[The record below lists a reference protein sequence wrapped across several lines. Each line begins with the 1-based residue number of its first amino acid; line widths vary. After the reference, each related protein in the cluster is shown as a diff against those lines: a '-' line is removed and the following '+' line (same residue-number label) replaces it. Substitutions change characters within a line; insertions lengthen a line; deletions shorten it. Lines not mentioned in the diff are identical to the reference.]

1 MNDTDAHLPGIVSG
15 DAQAFARWMSVA
27 EPEVRGSLRRFAAA
41 VDAEAVV
48 QETLLRV
55 WQVAPR
61 FRADGR
67 PNGLLRLAVRIAH
80 NLAVSE
86 TRKRRDLAVG
96 ADGLEACLDR
106 LAGGQTVTPGDP
118 HLRRA
123 IHDCRE
129 KLPAQPAKALT
140 ARLTGEGAQPDVD
153 LAEAVGMK
161 LNTFLQNFSRARK
174 LLAECL
180 RKAGV
185 DIEAELA

>member
-1 MNDTDAHLPGIVSG
+1 MIDTDAHLPGIVSG
-15 DAQAFARWMSVA
+15 DPEAFARWMSAA
-27 EPEVRGSLRRFAAA
+27 EPEVRVSLRRFAAA

-86 TRKRRDLAVG
+86 TRKRRDLALG
-96 ADGLEACLDR
+96 DDGLEACLDR
-106 LAGGQTVTPGDP
+106 LASGHTVTPGDP

-123 IHDCRE
+123 INDCKE
-129 KLPAQPAKALT
+129 KLPTQPGKALN
-140 ARLTGEGAQPDVD
+140 ARLSSEGALPDAE
-153 LAEAVGMK
+153 LAQALGMK

>member
-1 MNDTDAHLPGIVSG
+1 MSG
-15 DAQAFARWMSVA
+15 DAQAFARWMRVA
-27 EPEVRGSLRRFAAA
+27 EPEVRVSLRRFAAS

-48 QETLLRV
+48 QEALLRV

-61 FRADGR
+61 FQADGR
-67 PNGLLRLAVRIAH
+67 PNGLLRLSVRIAH

-86 TRKRRDLAVG
+86 TRKRRDVALG
-96 ADGLEACLDR
+96 EDGLEAR
-106 LAGGQTVTPGDP
+106 LNQLASAEGVHHGDP

-123 IHDCRE
+123 IHGCKE
-129 KLPAQPAKALT
+129 KLPAQPAKALN
-140 ARLTGEGAQPDVD
+140 ARLSSEGGLADAD
-153 LAEAVGMK
+153 LAEGVGMK

>member
-1 MNDTDAHLPGIVSG
+1 MTDTDVHLPGIMSG

-27 EPEVRGSLRRFAAA
+27 EPEVRSSLRRFAAS

-67 PNGLLRLAVRIAH
+67 PNGLLRLSVRIAH
-80 NLAVSE
+80 NLALSE
-86 TRKRRDLAVG
+86 TRKRRDLAMG
-96 ADGLEACLDR
+96 TEGLEANLNR
-106 LAGGQTVTPGDP
+106 LATGETRSPGDP

-123 IHDCRE
+123 IHGCRD
-129 KLPAQPAKALT
+129 KLPAQPAKALD
-140 ARLTGEGAQPDVD
+140 ARLASEGGMADAD
-153 LAEAVGMK
+153 LAQSVGMK

>member
-1 MNDTDAHLPGIVSG
+1 MTDTDVHLPGIMSG

-27 EPEVRGSLRRFAAA
+27 EPEVRSSLRRFAAS

-67 PNGLLRLAVRIAH
+67 PNGLLRLSVRIAH
-80 NLAVSE
+80 NLALSE
-86 TRKRRDLAVG
+86 TRKRRDLAMG
-96 ADGLEACLDR
+96 TEGLEANLNR
-106 LAGGQTVTPGDP
+106 LATGETRSPGDP

-123 IHDCRE
+123 IHGCRD
-129 KLPAQPAKALT
+129 KLPAQPAKALD
-140 ARLTGEGAQPDVD
+140 ARLASEGGMADAD
-153 LAEAVGMK
+153 LAQSVGMK
-161 LNTFLQNFSRARK
+161 LNTFLQDLSRARK

-185 DIEAELA
+185 NIEAELA

>member
-1 MNDTDAHLPGIVSG
+1 MTDTDAHLSDIMSG
-15 DAQAFARWMSVA
+15 DAGAFARWMSVA
-27 EPEVRGSLRRFAAA
+27 EPEVRSSLRRFAAS

-61 FRADGR
+61 FRPDGR

-86 TRKRRDLAVG
+86 TRRSRTIDLG
-96 ADGLEACLDR
+96 DDGLEARLNR
-106 LAGGQTVTPGDP
+106 LATENTTPYGDP
-118 HLRRA
+118 HLREV
-123 IHDCRE
+123 IDECRD
-129 KLPAQPAKALT
+129 KLPAQPSKALN
-140 ARLTGEGAQPDVD
+140 ARLSSEGGLADAD

-174 LLAECL
+174 LLGECL
-180 RKAGV
+180 RKRGV

>member
-1 MNDTDAHLPGIVSG
+1 MIDADEHLSGIMSG
-15 DAQAFARWMSVA
+15 DAEAFARWMGVA
-27 EPEVRGSLRRFAAA
+27 EPEVRLSLRRFAAS

-80 NLAVSE
+80 NLAVTE
-86 TRKRRDLAVG
+86 TRKRRDVAMG
-96 ADGLEACLDR
+96 DDGLEACLNH
-106 LAGGQTVTPGDP
+106 LARGETVHHGDP

-123 IHDCRE
+123 IVGCRE
-129 KLPAQPAKALT
+129 KLPAQPAKALN
-140 ARLTGEGAQPDVD
+140 ARLSSEGGLHDAD

-174 LLAECL
+174 LLADCL

-185 DIEAELA
+185 DLEVELA